1 MVPTERPSFSALVQ
15 SLGKFLETV
24 ADYVELNMTLQAPEE
39 DEAPVAQCEEVEPPS
54 ASGSGGTLS
63 IIVLLSLTH
72 VYSVAPLCCAA
83 GAEVTVEPNPV
94 YGLGSE
100 GSEAISTQPN
110 PVHGLSE
117 SGTSH
122 EVDPPTTAPA
132 TTAPATTAPA
142 TDEYDVVISSPIA
155 D

>member
-1 MVPTERPSFSALVQ
+1 M
-15 SLGKFLETV
+15 
-24 ADYVELNMTLQAPEE
+24 
-39 DEAPVAQCEEVEPPS
+39 
-54 ASGSGGTLS
+54 
-63 IIVLLSLTH
+63 
-72 VYSVAPLCCAA
+72 
-83 GAEVTVEPNPV
+83 

-110 PVHGLSE
+110 PVYGLSE

-132 TTAPATTAPA
+132 TTAPAT
-142 TDEYDVVISSPIA
+142 DEYDDVISSPIA